1 MPKNTIL
8 KRKME
13 QAGISQRDAARALGR
28 HFQHVCYVVNGVR
41 KSKSLSLRILQLCN
55 GVIPLPPK
63 PARRQKRRTKN

>member
-1 MPKNTIL
+1 MPKETIL
-8 KRKME
+8 KRKLCE
-13 QAGISQRDAARALGR
+13 SKISYRRAAPALGV
-28 HFQHVCYVVNGVR
+28 HWTHLYKVVNGYR

>member
-1 MPKNTIL
+1 MPKETIL
-8 KRKME
+8 KRKMD

-28 HFQHVCYVVNGVR
+28 HFQHVYYVVNGYR

-63 PARRQKRRTKN
+63 PARRSRRAK